1 MSKNPTTAKGIR
13 ITTKGVSEIVTFK
26 NKFVSL
32 KEMQDI
38 VGGYVEFVYLPDNLI
53 MVVNE
58 EGKMNNLP
66 VNEYIN
72 LIYSKIINYIIVGDI
87 LLINNKYVN

>member
-1 MSKNPTTAKGIR
+1 
-13 ITTKGVSEIVTFK
+13 
-26 NKFVSL
+26 
-32 KEMQDI
+32 MQDI

-58 EGKMNNLP
+58 EGKINNLP

-72 LIYSKIINYIIVGDI
+72 LIYSKIIDDIIVGDI
-87 LLINNKYVN
+87 LLIDNKYVN